1 MHGNGTSCLVAGR
14 FFNQKNKTDLHFRKS
29 KIVCGMGEWRAV
41 CYNYSVLGDVVE
53 ILNSPLNSKI
63 LEGRNCLLLLYTSLV
78 HTQYST
84 KHTTDDQ

>member
-1 MHGNGTSCLVAGR
+1 
-14 FFNQKNKTDLHFRKS
+14 
-29 KIVCGMGEWRAV
+29 MGEWRAV